1 MNKKLSVG
9 AKQTIRRIKRKNK
22 LTESQIKMLEE
33 QSFTPAQIRCLE
45 DGFESGISEDVMR
58 KIANPM
64 FEPIQMLMLVEGY
77 KDVKIGKVK
86 EKTMEKIVDS
96 NMPYEKMYQLIERD
110 RGISFFGKDF
120 KKYEKKM
127 EGLSEEQKESIKNVL
142 KEQKLTDSQLE
153 ILSNPKFTPLQIRH
167 IAVGFDFK
175 LSDDVMKKIADPRFD
190 TFQIRVLEC
199 GYRDVL
205 LGYVKEETME
215 KLTNPSIPY
224 KEMNYKIDDDR
235 IAFSKAKEEKNENK
249 HVK

>member
-1 MNKKLSVG
+1 MS
-9 AKQTIRRIKRKNK
+9 
-22 LTESQIKMLEE
+22 
-33 QSFTPAQIRCLE
+33 
-45 DGFESGISEDVMR
+45 
-58 KIANPM
+58 
-64 FEPIQMLMLVEGY
+64 
-77 KDVKIGKVK
+77 
-86 EKTMEKIVDS
+86 
-96 NMPYEKMYQLIERD
+96 YEKMYQLIERD
-110 RGISFFGKDF
+110 RDISFFGKDF